1 MIEFRMISE
10 RLPEMDCE
18 WGRYS
23 FTDSGSKKVIGTAT
37 ETPPAAPLG
46 QLIYTLKGVTFG
58 HI

>member
-1 MIEFRMISE
+1 MISE